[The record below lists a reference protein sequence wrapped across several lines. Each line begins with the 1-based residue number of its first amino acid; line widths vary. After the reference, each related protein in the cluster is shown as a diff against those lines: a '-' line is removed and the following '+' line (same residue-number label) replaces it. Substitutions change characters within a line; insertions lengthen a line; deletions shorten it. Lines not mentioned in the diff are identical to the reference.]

1 MTPIINLPA
10 RMSLSRR
17 AFLGTSAALLA
28 LGALPKPARA
38 QALQPG
44 GVLRLGLAGNG
55 AFGKAEPHSLDGD
68 TLQEVTVA
76 SNIYEALTTIDPD
89 GKLQYV
95 LAEAITAD
103 DASATVWTIKLKPG
117 VTFHNGKPLTADDV
131 IFSLQRIAQP
141 GTVTGGNLGPVSAY
155 EKIDDL
161 TLRLTLGAPRS
172 WLAEGL
178 ADPFSGIVPADFDP
192 AQPVGT
198 GPWKLDSI
206 SLQQGM
212 VLARHDAYHGT
223 PATCDKVEITL
234 FGDPSAAANALSA
247 GQIDLFTGIESYL
260 AYELA
265 DNPAFTIYN
274 APTGRFYPIQMRTD
288 VPPFNDVRLRQ
299 ALRLVI
305 DRQAVVDSAW
315 GGFAQKGNDLYA
327 INDVDFASDLVR
339 ERDVEKA
346 RALITEAGL
355 DGLTIE
361 LAMNQDMGTAL
372 ILAENAK
379 EIGITI
385 NPVQLDGATF
395 YGEEYFT
402 RNFFGGDYY
411 PNNPFFVIS
420 ALCDGPNPSL
430 DQVRW
435 RDEEYHKLWLEA
447 SGTLD
452 ADLRRTNLHR
462 MQEILFDKGG
472 FLIPA
477 FSNEL
482 AAASAN
488 LGGLPD
494 HDVTGGGIFRAM
506 RGIGFKAA

>member
-1 MTPIINLPA
+1 MTRTTHLPA

-17 AFLGTSAALLA
+17 GFLGTSAAVLA
-28 LGALPKPARA
+28 LGALGRPAAA

-44 GVLRLGLAGNG
+44 GVLRLGLVGTG
-55 AFGKAEPHSLDGD
+55 AFGKAEPHTLDGD
-68 TLQEVTVA
+68 HLQEVTVA
-76 SNIYEALTTIDPD
+76 SNVYEALTMIDPD

-95 LAEAITAD
+95 LAEAITSD
-103 DASATVWTIKLKPG
+103 DDTAAVWTIRLKPG
-117 VTFHNGKPLTADDV
+117 ITFHDGRPLTAEDV

-141 GTVTGGNLGPVSAY
+141 GTVTGGNLGPVTAY

-172 WLAEGL
+172 WLPEGL
-178 ADPFSGIVPADFDP
+178 ADPFSGIVPAGFDP
-192 AQPVGT
+192 ASPVGT
-198 GPWKLDSI
+198 GPWKVGGI
-206 SLQQGM
+206 NLQQGL
-212 VLARHDAYHGT
+212 VLERHDAYHGT
-223 PATCDKVEITL
+223 PSVCDKVEITL

-247 GQIDLFTGIESYL
+247 GQIDLFAGIESYL
-260 AYELA
+260 AYELEG
-265 DNPAFTIYN
+265 NPAFTIYN

-315 GGFAQKGNDLYA
+315 GGYAQKGNDLYA
-327 INDVDFASDLVR
+327 VNDPDFAADLQR
-339 ERDVEKA
+339 ERDVEAA
-346 RALITEAGL
+346 RALVAEAGL
-355 DGLTIE
+355 DGLTID
-361 LAMNQDMGTAL
+361 LAMYQDMGTAL
-372 ILAENAK
+372 ILAENAR

-435 RDEEYHKLWLEA
+435 RDEAYHTLWLEA

-452 ADLRRTNLHR
+452 PALRSANLR
-462 MQEILFDKGG
+462 KMQEILFERGA

-477 FSNEL
+477 FGNEL
-482 AAASAN
+482 AAASAS

-494 HDVTGGGIFRAM
+494 HDVTGGGIFRAL
-506 RGIGFKAA
+506 RGIGFAAG